1 MSKEVTIADLEGQ
14 LLSVGKEIK
23 AHMETVTGQI
33 KENGKASTEAKAAV
47 ETLSTKANEIGNR
60 LDKLEAWKNTNGVN
74 SDGVKSLGERL
85 VESDSFKSMQERGRG
100 TASFSA
106 KGAEYRAIVNAT
118 GQNQP
123 LVPAQRDPRILI
135 EPQRRLRI
143 RDLIPSGR
151 TSSNLI
157 EVPYENSFTDNAGPQ
172 AGNSPTEYENVSKNE
187 SDATFRLDS
196 TPVTTLAH
204 FIHASKQ
211 VLADAAQLS
220 SYIDTRLRYF
230 LKLEEEAELINGSG
244 NSGNLRG
251 LWTYRTAY
259 APTTTSQSDTKID
272 TLRRAKLQ
280 MQQNEYDPSV
290 IILNPTDSAEI
301 EMIKD
306 ADGRYI
312 WADPTAVNGRPMW
325 GVPVVVTNSM
335 TAGRFLLVD
344 TAQASMIWDR
354 EDMSVSVS
362 TEEGNNF
369 TKNMVT
375 ILAEERL
382 AHVIYLTRAIVGG
395 TFNTSPQ

>member
-23 AHMETVTGQI
+23 AHMDVVNGQI
-33 KENGKASTEAKAAV
+33 KENGKVSTEAKAAV
-47 ETLSTKANEIGNR
+47 ETLSTKANEISTR
-60 LDKLEAWKNTNGVN
+60 LDKLEAWKNTNAPAGE
-74 SDGVKSLGERL
+74 GAKSLGERF
-85 VESDSFKSMQERGRG
+85 VESDSFKALQERGRG
-100 TASFSA
+100 FAQIKVQGS
-106 KGAEYRAIVNAT
+106 EYRAIVNAT

-143 RDLIPSGR
+143 RDLIPQGR

-172 AGNSPTEYENVSKNE
+172 AGNSPTEYENVAKNE
-187 SDATFRLDS
+187 SDATFRLDT

-204 FIHASKQ
+204 FINASKQ
-211 VLADAAQLS
+211 VLADAPQLA
-220 SYIDTRLRYF
+220 SYIDSRLRYF
-230 LKLEEEAELINGSG
+230 LDLEEESELVNGSG

-259 APTTTSQSDTKID
+259 APTATSQSDTKID
-272 TLRRAKLQ
+272 VLRRAYLQ
-280 MQQNEYDPSV
+280 MQQNEYAPSV
-290 IILNPTDSAEI
+290 FILNPNDWAEI

-312 WADPTAVNGRPMW
+312 WSNPTNVNGPRMW
-325 GVPVVVTNSM
+325 GVPVVATNSM
-335 TAGRFLLVD
+335 TAGRFLAVD

-375 ILAEERL
+375 ILAEKRL

-395 TFNTSPQ
+395 TFTTSPQ

>member
-23 AHMETVTGQI
+23 AHMETVNGQI
-33 KENGKASTEAKAAV
+33 KETGKVSTEAKAAV
-47 ETLSTKANEIGNR
+47 ETLSTKANEIGSR
-60 LDKLEAWKNTNGVN
+60 LDKLEAWKNTNGVT
-74 SDGVKSLGERL
+74 GEAVKSLGERF
-85 VESDSFKSMQERGRG
+85 VESDSFKALQDKGRG
-100 TASFSA
+100 TAHFNV
-106 KGAEYRAIVNAT
+106 KGAEYRAIINAT

-135 EPQRRLRI
+135 EPQRRLRL

-151 TSSNLI
+151 TTSNLI

-172 AGNSPTEYENVSKNE
+172 AGESPTQYENVTKNE

-196 TPVTTLAH
+196 CPVTTLAH
-204 FIHASKQ
+204 FINASKQ

-220 SYIDTRLRYF
+220 SYIDSRLRYF
-230 LKLEEEAELINGSG
+230 LKLEEESELINGSG

-259 APTTTSQSDTKID
+259 SPLQTSPSDTKID
-272 TLRRAKLQ
+272 VLRRAKLQ
-280 MQQNEYDPSV
+280 MQQNEYEPSV
-290 IILNPTDSAEI
+290 IVVNPADWAEI

-306 ADGRYI
+306 ANGQYV
-312 WADPTAVNGRPMW
+312 WSNPTAVNGAPMW
-325 GVPVVVTNSM
+325 GVPVVATNSM

-395 TFNTSPQ
+395 TFTTSPQ

>member
-1 MSKEVTIADLEGQ
+1 MSAMTIADLESR
-14 LLSVGKEIK
+14 LLETSKEIK
-23 AHMETVTGQI
+23 SFVEKANGEV
-33 KENGKASTEAKAAV
+33 KEVGKVSTETKAAV
-47 ETLSTKANEIGNR
+47 ESLSTKANEIGNR

-74 SDGVKSLGERL
+74 SDSIKSLGERL

-106 KGAEYRAIVNAT
+106 KGAEYRAIINAT

-172 AGNSPTEYENVSKNE
+172 AGNSPTEYENVAKNE

-259 APTTTSQSDTKID
+259 SPTATSQNDTKID

-280 MQQNEYDPSV
+280 MQQNEYDPTV
-290 IILNPTDSAEI
+290 IVVNPTDWAEI

-306 ADGRYI
+306 SQGRYI
-312 WADPTAVNGRPMW
+312 WSDPTAVNGRPMW
-325 GVPVVVTNSM
+325 GVPVVATNSM